1 MNTIAIYSKELFN
14 ATHRLHN
21 ISLSEEENLALF
33 GMCYSNN
40 YHGHNY
46 ELLVKI
52 TGRADRTNDYFIDAK
67 LLKNLIRENVTEIF
81 DQKNLNLDIEAF
93 KLLNPTKE
101 NIARV
106 IYDILREKINQ
117 QFKLKI
123 FLYETKRN
131 YVEYSG

>member
-1 MNTIAIYSKELFN
+1 MY
-14 ATHRLHN
+14 
-21 ISLSEEENLALF
+21 
-33 GMCYSNN
+33 GMCYTND

-52 TGRADRTNDYFIDAK
+52 TGMADTSSDSFIDAK
-67 LLKNLIRENVTEIF
+67 ILKILIRENITELL

-93 KLLNPTKE
+93 KLINPTKE
-101 NIARV
+101 NIARF

-117 QFKLKI
+117 QFELKI

>member
-33 GMCYSNN
+33 GMCYSNS

>member
-1 MNTIAIYSKELFN
+1 MNPITIYSKELFK

-21 ISLSEEENLALF
+21 ISLSEEENLALY
-33 GMCYSNN
+33 GMCYTND

-52 TGRADRTNDYFIDAK
+52 TGMADTSSDSFIDAK
-67 LLKNLIRENVTEIF
+67 ILKSLIRENITELL

-93 KLLNPTKE
+93 KLINPTKE
-101 NIARV
+101 NIARF

-117 QFKLKI
+117 QFELKI
-123 FLYETKRN
+123 FLYEKKRN